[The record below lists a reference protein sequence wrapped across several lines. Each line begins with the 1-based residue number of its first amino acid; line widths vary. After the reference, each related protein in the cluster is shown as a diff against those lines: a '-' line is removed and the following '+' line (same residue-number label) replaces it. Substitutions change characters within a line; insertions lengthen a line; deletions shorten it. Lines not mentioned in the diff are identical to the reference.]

1 MAHGHGHDDLGAPKV
16 YAMAAEFNTAEDLLA
31 ATEATRLAGYR
42 KIETFSPF
50 PIHGMSEA
58 AGFHDPRVPWIIMMG
73 GLLGGTTGYT
83 LQWYT
88 SVVDYT
94 HSVGG
99 KPLNSLPSFFPVTF
113 ECTILFS
120 AFTALFAM
128 LFLNGLPKPYHS
140 VFNTPG
146 FERASQDRF
155 FLIIEADDP
164 NYASDSARAFLRT
177 LSPISV
183 NEVNA

>member
-1 MAHGHGHDDLGAPKV
+1 MSHGHDDMSAPQTF
-16 YAMAAEFNTAEDLLA
+16 AMVAEFGSAEELLTAA
-31 ATEATRLAGYR
+31 EATRLAGY
-42 KIETFSPF
+42 KKVDAYTPF
-50 PIHGMSEA
+50 PVHGLSDA
-58 AGFHDPRVPWIIMMG
+58 IGFHDPRVPWIIFMG

-88 SVVDYT
+88 AVIDYP
-94 HSVGG
+94 HNVGG
-99 KPLNSLPSFFPVTF
+99 KPLNSLPSFIPITF

-128 LFLNGLPKPYHS
+128 LALNGLPKPYHS
-140 VFNTPG
+140 IFNTPG

-155 FLIIEADDP
+155 FLSIEAEDEH
-164 NYASDSARAFLRT
+164 YSSESARKFLED
-177 LSPISV
+177 LHPIAV

>member
-1 MAHGHGHDDLGAPKV
+1 MSHGHEEVGAVKLFATV
-16 YAMAAEFNTAEDLLA
+16 AEFGSADELLA
-31 ATEATRLAGYR
+31 ATEATRLAGY
-42 KIETFSPF
+42 KDIETYSPF

-58 AGFHDPRVPWIIMMG
+58 AGFHDPRVPWIIIMG
-73 GLLGGTTGYT
+73 GLIGGTTGYT

-88 SVVDYT
+88 SVIDYS
-94 HSVGG
+94 HNVGG
-99 KPLNSLPSFFPVTF
+99 KPLNSLPAFFPVTF

-128 LFLNGLPKPYHS
+128 LALNRLPQPYHS
-140 VFNTPG
+140 IFNTPG

-155 FLIIEADDP
+155 FLAINAEDAK
-164 NYASDSARAFLRT
+164 YESDSAHSFLQG
-177 LSPISV
+177 LSPIAV